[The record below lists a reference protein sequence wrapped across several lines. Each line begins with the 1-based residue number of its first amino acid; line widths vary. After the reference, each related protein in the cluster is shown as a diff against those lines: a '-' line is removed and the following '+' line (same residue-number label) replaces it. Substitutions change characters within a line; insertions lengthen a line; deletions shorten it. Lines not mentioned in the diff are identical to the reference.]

1 MKRKDLSY
9 ELLLENMSR
18 MQEEKA
24 MLQQQNSEL
33 LARLS
38 SMEESYKAE
47 LAPLREQNATLLK
60 SQHALIAQNA
70 SLQQSL
76 ETMRLTME
84 QQIKI
89 NATLSGQL
97 ANALS
102 SGRLSQGKRF
112 APTTEQR
119 NLLNNRRVDRRGK
132 DKDDFD
138 GTNPP
143 AQGGV
148 AAQTSSVD
156 TSGAKQKKKSRGR
169 KTSLEKYSCD
179 ETIVHELADYFKLP
193 EGARFKTRNGETE
206 IYEWIQYEFI
216 PGRIVRHVWQT
227 ACYIN
232 ADGDCCKT
240 LPEEERDN
248 PVKGCPFSAE
258 MLAFLL
264 VEKYGYH
271 TPKKRIMMK
280 LREMGARFPKS
291 TFNHYYQLAETK
303 LRGMLEATL
312 REAVADS
319 RYLMI
324 DETCVL
330 VGTENKE
337 TGLVEYLKKY
347 LWAFHNKCGNLVSYV
362 YEGGSRAREVVLN
375 FLQKF
380 KGTIST
386 DGYNAYSVFDDD
398 DRHPDILHCGCW
410 SHARRKAIEMIGV
423 ESEVGYKLLD
433 EIDAL
438 FDYERRFKGM
448 QPTEKMQSRQKL
460 SNHVLNRILTMA
472 KSISKDTL
480 LMGKELVKKAVNYIL
495 TQWDSLRNF
504 LRDGNAEI
512 SNNLCEQRMKPI
524 KLDLKNCQNIGSQ
537 GAAENAAFMHSLVES
552 CRLNGKDPYAY
563 LCHLFRKLKSPPDDI
578 GKREL
583 LPDRWSPVC

>member
-18 MQEEKA
+18 IQEEKA
-24 MLQQQNSEL
+24 MLQQQNNEL

-47 LAPLREQNATLLK
+47 LAAMRDT
-60 SQHALIAQNA
+60 QHALMAQNT

-89 NATLSGQL
+89 NATLSEQL

-102 SGRLSQGKRF
+102 TGKLSQGKRF

-119 NLLNNRRVDRRGK
+119 DLLNNRRIDGRGRDR
-132 DKDDFD
+132 DDFD

-143 AQGGV
+143 A
-148 AAQTSSVD
+148 
-156 TSGAKQKKKSRGR
+156 SGTTTESRSCEHATPKQKKKSKGR
-169 KTSLEKYSCD
+169 RPSIERYDCD

-193 EGARFKTRNGETE
+193 EGAKFKTRNGETE

-240 LPEEERDN
+240 LPQEERDN

-271 TPKKRIMMK
+271 TPKKRIRIK
-280 LREMGARFPKS
+280 LREMGARFPKT
-291 TFNHYYQLAETK
+291 TFNHYYQLAESE
-303 LRGMLEATL
+303 LRAMLEATL
-312 REAVADS
+312 REAVADCS
-319 RYLMI
+319 YLMI
-324 DETCVL
+324 DETSVL
-330 VGTENKE
+330 VGTENEK
-337 TGLVEYLKKY
+337 TGVVEYLKKY

-398 DRHPDILHCGCW
+398 RHPDILHCGCW
-410 SHARRKAIEMIGV
+410 SHARRKTIEMIGV

-448 QPTEKMQSRQKL
+448 QATEKMQSRQKL

-472 KSISKDTL
+472 KSISTDTI

-563 LCHLFRKLKSPPDDI
+563 LCHLFRKLKSPPDHI
-578 GKREL
+578 GKRDL
-583 LPDRWSPVC
+583 LPDRWMPVC

>member
-24 MLQQQNSEL
+24 ALQAKFDVL
-33 LARLS
+33 LAQQR
-38 SMEESYKAE
+38 SMGESYKAE
-47 LAPLREQNATLLK
+47 LAAMREQNLTLLQ
-60 SQHALIAQNA
+60 SQQALISQNA
-70 SLQQSL
+70 SLQKSL

-89 NATLSGQL
+89 NATLSEQL
-97 ANALS
+97 ANAIS
-102 SGRLSQGKRF
+102 TGKLSQGKRF

-119 NLLNNRRVDRRGK
+119 DLLNNRRVDRRGK

-143 AQGGV
+143 AQGG
-148 AAQTSSVD
+148 AAAETSSAD
-156 TSGAKQKKKSRGR
+156 TSGTKQKKKSQGR
-169 KTSLEKYSCD
+169 RPSIEKYGCD
-179 ETIVHELADYFKLP
+179 ETVIHELGDYFRLP
-193 EGARFKTRNGETE
+193 EGARFKTRDGETE

-258 MLAFLL
+258 MLSFLL

-271 TPKKRIMMK
+271 TPKKRIKMK
-280 LREMGARFPKS
+280 LREMGARFPKT
-291 TFNHYYQLAETK
+291 TFNHYYQLAETE
-303 LRGMLEATL
+303 LRAMLEATL
-312 REAVADS
+312 RQAVADC

-330 VGTENKE
+330 VGTENEK
-337 TGLVEYLKKY
+337 TGVVEYLKKY

-362 YEGGSRAREVVLN
+362 YEGGSRAREVVMK

-386 DGYNAYSVFDDD
+386 DGYNAYTVFDDD
-398 DRHPDILHCGCW
+398 EKHPDILHCGCW

-423 ESEVGYKLLD
+423 ESEAAYKLLD

-448 QPTEKMQSRQKL
+448 EATEKEQSRQKL
-460 SNHVLNRILTMA
+460 SNHVLTRIHALATT
-472 KSISKDTL
+472 ISRNTL
-480 LMGKELVKKAVNYIL
+480 LMGKDLVKKAVNYIL

-504 LRDGNAEI
+504 LFDGNAEI

-524 KLDLKNCQNIGSQ
+524 KLDLKNCQNIGSE

-552 CRLNGKDPYAY
+552 CRLNGKDPFAY

-578 GKREL
+578 GKRDL
-583 LPDRWSPVC
+583 LPDRWVSIC

>member
-9 ELLLENMSR
+9 ELLLENLSR
-18 MQEEKA
+18 IQEEKA
-24 MLQQQNSEL
+24 VLQRQNNDL
-33 LARLS
+33 LERLS

-47 LAPLREQNATLLK
+47 LAAMRQQNVSL
-60 SQHALIAQNA
+60 AQ
-70 SLQQSL
+70 SI

-89 NATLSGQL
+89 NATLSEQL

-102 SGRLSQGKRF
+102 SGKLNQGRRF

-119 NLLNNRRVDRRGK
+119 DLLNNRRVDRRGR
-132 DKDDFD
+132 DRDDFD

-143 AQGGV
+143 ASGTATESG
-148 AAQTSSVD
+148 SSED
-156 TSGAKQKKKSRGR
+156 ATPKQKKKSKGR
-169 KTSLEKYSCD
+169 RPPMEKYGCD
-179 ETIVHELADYFKLP
+179 QTIVHELADYFKLP
-193 EGARFKTRNGETE
+193 EGAKFKTRNGETE

-216 PGRIVRHVWQT
+216 PGRIVKHVWQT

-240 LPEEERDN
+240 LPQEERNN

-280 LREMGARFPKS
+280 MQEMGARFPKT
-291 TFNHYYQLAETK
+291 TFNHYYRLAETK
-303 LRGMLEATL
+303 LRAMLEATL
-312 REAVADS
+312 RQAVTDCS
-319 RYLMI
+319 YLMI
-324 DETCVL
+324 DETCIL
-330 VGTENKE
+330 VGTENEK
-337 TGLVEYLKKY
+337 TGSVEYLKKY

-362 YEGGSRAREVVLN
+362 YEGGSRAREVVQK

-386 DGYNAYSVFDDD
+386 DGYNAYTVFDDD

-423 ESEVGYKLLD
+423 ESEIGYRLLD
-433 EIDAL
+433 EIVAL
-438 FDYERRFKGM
+438 FEYERQFKGM
-448 QPTEKMQSRQKL
+448 DPTEKEQNRKKL
-460 SNHVLNRILTMA
+460 SNHVLNRILGMA
-472 KSISKDTL
+472 KTISKDTL

-504 LRDGNAEI
+504 LFDGKAEI

-524 KLDLKNCQNIGSQ
+524 KLDLKNCQNIGSE
-537 GAAENAAFMHSLVES
+537 GAAENAAFMHSIVES

-563 LCHLFRKLKSPPDDI
+563 LCHLFRKLKSPPDDN
-578 GKREL
+578 GKRDL
-583 LPDRWSPVC
+583 LPDRWMPVC